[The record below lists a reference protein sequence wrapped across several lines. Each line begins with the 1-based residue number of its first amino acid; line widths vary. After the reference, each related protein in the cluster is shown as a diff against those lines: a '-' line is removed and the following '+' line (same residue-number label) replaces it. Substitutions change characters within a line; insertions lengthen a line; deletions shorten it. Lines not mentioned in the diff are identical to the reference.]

1 MNADLGPILKAAY
14 PQVVATLVRVLG
26 DMDKAMDATQ
36 DALVKALQV
45 WHTQG
50 VPEQPVA
57 WLVTVARNRAVD
69 QIRRESRAVSIDSNV
84 VPLVSERVSEK
95 LVSEPDFDI
104 VLSDVDDDLLRLM
117 FTCCHPAIAASAQ
130 IALVLKVVLGFS
142 VEEIARALLASKVS
156 IDKRLTRAKQK
167 LRVEQIPYE
176 VPAADALPE
185 RLDAVLKA
193 IYLLFNEGYS
203 RIQDSHVTKNSL
215 IDEAIRL
222 GRMVSRLFRHDS
234 EPRSLLALM
243 LLSAA
248 RLPGRL
254 DAAGAFVPLHEQDR
268 QRWDHAMISEGVAVI
283 DAVHAAR
290 RLPGAYQIQA
300 AISAIHS
307 QAASAAD
314 TDWAQIVALYEKLKG
329 HDPSPVIVINTAV
342 ALCYSGRVDE
352 AVTALDRLPGRGKL
366 ENYQPLYA
374 ALAFVHEYAGD
385 DGSARAAY
393 IRAIE
398 LADSAAQKSYLLK
411 KLKLLEMRY
420 SRA

>member
-36 DALVKALQV
+36 DALVKALQN

-69 QIRRESRAVSIDSNV
+69 QIRRESRAISIDSNV
-84 VPLVSERVSEK
+84 VPLVTEK
-95 LVSEPDFDI
+95 LVNEPDFDI
-104 VLSDVDDDLLRLM
+104 LLSDVDDDLLRLM
-117 FTCCHPAIAASAQ
+117 FTCCHPALASSAQ

-142 VEEIARALLASKVS
+142 VEEIARALLASKAS
-156 IDKRLTRAKQK
+156 IDKRITRAKQK
-167 LRVEQIPYE
+167 LRADQIPYE
-176 VPAADALPE
+176 VPATEALPE

-203 RIQDSHVTKNSL
+203 RIQDGHVARNSL
-215 IDEAIRL
+215 IEEAIRL

-248 RLPGRL
+248 RLPARL
-254 DAAGAFVPLHEQDR
+254 DASGAFVPLHEQDR
-268 QRWDHAMISEGVAVI
+268 TRWNHAMISEGVAVI

-290 RLPGAYQIQA
+290 HLPGPYQIQA

-307 QAASAAD
+307 QAVVAED
-314 TDWAQIVALYEKLKG
+314 TDWTQIVALYEKLKG
-329 HDPSPVIVINTAV
+329 YDRSPVVVINTAV
-342 ALCYSGRVDE
+342 ALCYCGQVDR
-352 AVTALDRLPGRGKL
+352 AVASLQNLPDTGQL

-374 ALAFVHEYAGD
+374 ALAFVHEFAGD
-385 DGSARAAY
+385 DDSARPAY
-393 IRAIE
+393 VRAME
-398 LADSAAQKSYLLK
+398 LAASAAQKAYLQK
-411 KLKLLEMRY
+411 KLNLLEMRY
-420 SRA
+420 SSA